1 MQKFSREFG
10 VSHLIGQR
18 WICSFDLVSS
28 QGNTITNKFY
38 AISKAELLQEGTFFL
53 IHLFTIISV
62 LKVEY

>member
-38 AISKAELLQEGTFFL
+38 AISKAELLQEGIFFPHPF
-53 IHLFTIISV
+53 IYYYISF
-62 LKVEY
+62 KS